1 MARPSKKGAK
11 TEAEVAA
18 EARRKKEILDRVAQ
32 SNIPTKTILKE
43 LGISRSTYYSWLKR
57 YEEEGDEGLL
67 DSRSLAQAT
76 EEVEETAPAVE
87 EVQPQPFVTVAA
99 EEAVEEKPPEP
110 VAEEVIEEEA
120 VPPQPEEAVVKP
132 AEPVVTPVP
141 VEPEKAEEV
150 AIPEAMVPHGGDQKK
165 KGLGG
170 YGFIAVMLLAVGLLL
185 SISISNHGT
194 YQLRKD
200 SNSLT
205 LWKGKFAPRGYEMV
219 EAFEPVVVDDADVS
233 ALTGRTYTGK
243 EDVHRAIFAFFMDQI
258 SAETDIGKM
267 NLLLARAEAFAESNG
282 AGDTSLA
289 SMRFQLAQRRV
300 GMAEQVLH
308 KAYQEA
314 LPVFQEALKAGL
326 ADPAMLEAKVETMQ
340 KALGLVPAVEPEAPE
355 QQAEVSPAEEQVGKE
370 AAITA
375 PPETGAKEAEAPAV
389 AEEPAKEEEA
399 AVAEEP
405 AKEEEAAVAEE
416 SAKEEEAAVAPGVG
430 AEETQISA
438 EVESSVEEGET
449 VPEETETDST
459 VEQTNPEEKTDK
471 PTSFMEWLKAKQQ

>member
-120 VPPQPEEAVVKP
+120 VPPPPEETVVKP
-132 AEPVVTPVP
+132 AEPVVTPAP

-150 AIPEAMVPHGGDQKK
+150 ARPEPMVPHGGDQKK

-399 AVAEEP
+399 AVAEE
-405 AKEEEAAVAEE
+405 

-459 VEQTNPEEKTDK
+459 VEQTDK
-471 PTSFMEWLKAKQQ
+471 PTSFMQWLKAKQQE

>member
-1 MARPSKKGAK
+1 
-11 TEAEVAA
+11 
-18 EARRKKEILDRVAQ
+18 
-32 SNIPTKTILKE
+32 
-43 LGISRSTYYSWLKR
+43 
-57 YEEEGDEGLL
+57 
-67 DSRSLAQAT
+67 
-76 EEVEETAPAVE
+76 
-87 EVQPQPFVTVAA
+87 
-99 EEAVEEKPPEP
+99 
-110 VAEEVIEEEA
+110 
-120 VPPQPEEAVVKP
+120 
-132 AEPVVTPVP
+132 
-141 VEPEKAEEV
+141 
-150 AIPEAMVPHGGDQKK
+150 MVPHGGDQKK

-399 AVAEEP
+399 AVAEE
-405 AKEEEAAVAEE
+405 

-449 VPEETETDST
+449 VPAETETDST